1 MKKIHRN
8 FNSTFL
14 LLLQI
19 CSAMYLVKA
28 NGHSETIVAMP
39 RMDLL
44 QTSCRMRSLNVTI
57 TRTKCQPQIITNN
70 FCFGVCH
77 SFYIPNDRKVIK
89 VQDACAPTD
98 TIQQRI
104 TLTCRKKRKPGM
116 RKKIVTVS
124 KVVACGCERL

>member
-1 MKKIHRN
+1 MNLR
-8 FNSTFL
+8 NSTSIFL
-14 LLLQI
+14 LLLQL
-19 CSAMYLVKA
+19 CFALYLVKA
-28 NGHSETIVAMP
+28 DRSSETVVAMP

-44 QTSCRMRSLNVTI
+44 RTSCRMRAINVTI
-57 TRTKCQPQIITNN
+57 TRTGCQPQIVTNN

-116 RKKIVTVS
+116 RRKIVIVS